1 MIDANLNRVYET
13 FVIARHMR
21 TIAVMNN
28 ILTVVVKIAM
38 LIVALSWTAI
48 PLWII
53 VLIEILLK
61 AFVMR
66 NSTCIL

>member
-1 MIDANLNRVYET
+1 MVKILMHGCNG
-13 FVIARHMR
+13 HMR